1 MVGGTKIK
9 NMKKLLL
16 LLLLIPTFVFSQDSK
31 NREMQMQVNN
41 LQPPPPPPPPGPKG
55 SLVKTNAFLTSSDFV
70 FLQKPTYVG
79 GWLQAV
85 SLGAGKSSRNGVY
98 NYGGNGFATTDG
110 SQLGLSGFLSKGGNN
125 FFLSYVKLAKS
136 KTTTATYVKIYKGKW
151 NKGFGINLSSSIT
164 KVIDSD
170 SLPPMR
176 IIAPSIMFFIN
187 RTYTAGKFTITPDL
201 LLSYSN
207 PYFDAGKNSLTF
219 LGAERWIG
227 LQYDGTFNALVGT
240 SFGYKFSK
248 RFILLVAYRG
258 NINTNPKFGLM
269 NNISI
274 GNKFNL

>member
-1 MVGGTKIK
+1 
-9 NMKKLLL
+9 MKKILLI
-16 LLLLIPTFVFSQDSK
+16 LLLIPVLVFSQDSK

-41 LQPPPPPPPPGPKG
+41 LQPPPPPPPGPRG

-85 SLGAGKSSRNGVY
+85 SIGAGRQSMNGVY
-98 NYGGNGFATTDG
+98 SYGGNGFATTDG
-110 SQLGLSGFLSKGGNN
+110 SQLGLSGFVSKGNNN
-125 FFLSYVKLAKS
+125 FFLSYVELAKS
-136 KTTTATYVKIYKGKW
+136 RTTTATYVKMYKGKW
-151 NKGFGINLSSSIT
+151 NKGFGINLSSSFSQVA
-164 KVIDSD
+164 KSD
-170 SLPPMR
+170 SLPPMH
-176 IIAPSIMFFIN
+176 IVAPSMMLFIN
-187 RTYTAGKFTITPDL
+187 RTFTAGKFTITPDL

-207 PYFDAGKNSLTF
+207 PYFDAGKNSVTF

-227 LQYDGTFNALVGT
+227 FQYDPTFNALVGT
-240 SFGYKFSK
+240 SFGYKISK